1 MKKIFFTCVILF
13 SFLCV
18 VNVYSQTIITSP
30 IDSRPISTDYLENL
44 ADIAGDTVLYPD
56 KENMDYF
63 SSNNEENHFADSEKV
78 RAEIRKLVSENN
90 NKDTVV
96 IINTSTYFSKGL
108 VGSRC
113 GKNYDDEKEALEELK
128 SLMTD
133 YSEPTY
139 YVNISMPRT
148 LPETR
153 FNEVWFND
161 KALNGLGYYYL
172 KENPKDENR
181 EYISKN
187 FRLVTPVQFI
197 MEYSYVFNK
206 RAELGEE
213 GLEGYERDFINDAD
227 KLKKYDPYKK
237 YLVDYKLPYYSIAD
251 MFSSLLRFQENG
263 LLDEIVIS
271 NDDFQLPNFV
281 VYLNSLETKPNST
294 KYSFA
299 RSYMSTGAYAITKQ
313 LINKKGEDF
322 AKKALEGKAE
332 NINFIFGTDELPQL
346 IYARVLAKK
355 TGKTA
360 DFNLIFEESNKV
372 DTFDVVSIKEL
383 LENAKNF
390 AMGNQKSFTDKVD
403 VYLYN
408 YNLGSDKAV
417 LNTISDME
425 KSKENGNK
433 LGVIEIYSSEIL
445 NSGDNKLFK
454 TLLENAKEKNN
465 INVTDLA
472 FYSAWNTNANAIGL
486 GIAQAQVSSI
496 GEKTNE
502 DTEKMLKSQIK
513 MLSQHLIE
521 DGVYTCNTKRMLSNE
536 RYIPTAEEKEKSE
549 KLSSVLD
556 YQGVLDAFKDK
567 EYTINDEKYI
577 VTENKLIKYGFP
589 WGRTFECIL
598 DFEIELNK

>member
-13 SFLCV
+13 SFMWV

-78 RAEIRKLVSENN
+78 RTEIRNLVSENN
-90 NKDTVV
+90 NNDTVV

-113 GKNYDDEKEALEELK
+113 GKNYDDEKEALKELK

-197 MEYSYVFNK
+197 MEYSYVYNK

-213 GLEGYERDFINDAD
+213 GLEGYERDFINAAD

-322 AKKALEGKAE
+322 AKKALDGKAE

-360 DFNLIFEESNKV
+360 DFNLIFEESDKV

-390 AMGNQKSFTDKVD
+390 AMGNQKSFTNKVD

-408 YNLGSDKAV
+408 YNLGSDKAA

-502 DTEKMLKSQIK
+502 DTEKMLKARIK

-536 RYIPTAEEKEKSE
+536 RYIPTAVEKEK
-549 KLSSVLD
+549 K
-556 YQGVLDAFKDK
+556 
-567 EYTINDEKYI
+567 
-577 VTENKLIKYGFP
+577 
-589 WGRTFECIL
+589 
-598 DFEIELNK
+598 